1 MLVCDNLS
9 SHISLEVISL
19 CRENNSEY
27 VCLPPN
33 SSKDLLPN
41 AFEKCGLAP
50 INRHKVLNRIPSILK
65 SQCIASHVDQVLL
78 EKLEVRRFWDG
89 KTKKV
94 RGKKVTA
101 GGSFSTQE
109 EEEVVDQ
116 FIDEEMVSGSD
127 EEMGVEETE
136 LKS

>member
-19 CRENNSEY
+19 CRENNCEY

-33 SSKDLLPN
+33 SPKDLLPN

-50 INRHKVLNRIPSILK
+50 INRHKVLDRIHSILK
-65 SQCIASHVDQVLL
+65 SQCIATHVDQVLL
-78 EKLEVRRFWDG
+78 EKLEVRSGDG

-101 GGSFSTQE
+101 GGSYSTQD

-116 FIDEEMVSGSD
+116 FRDEEMVFGSD
-127 EEMGVEETE
+127 EEMGVEE
-136 LKS
+136 SA